1 MRKKRSREEGWAE
14 RYEKRQWVR
23 KGRGEGSK
31 LVHLAKGPSRGK
43 MASVVEYNT
52 AFKLNLKCHPAAVIR
67 DAAHCALE
75 NGQVSDLLGW
85 SSK

>member
-1 MRKKRSREEGWAE
+1 MGEKGERRGLKTGASREGTIT
-14 RYEKRQWVR
+14 
-23 KGRGEGSK
+23 G
-31 LVHLAKGPSRGK
+31 GK
-43 MASVVEYNT
+43 MASVVEHNT